1 MEAVQ
6 LLTTI
11 ILVVT
16 VFLAII
22 YRQRSSKRSSNLRQ
36 PTIKVRDPTITR
48 QTLIDQA
55 DAFSNRP
62 PTPFPIP
69 LITGRRHRHGIT
81 TVPYGPHWRALRSN
95 LTAAILQPW
104 RQGLMAPLQREA
116 IDALVT
122 SISTRCADDGSGDLV
137 IRDSIYGAVFSMLTT
152 VCFGDD
158 VDFNHVRSMELMMQE
173 FRVAIGEARVL
184 ARSTIAKIKHWRQWR
199 RFLGFRTQQVDLFV
213 PLINAICQ
221 TRRSTK
227 HGTWPYVD
235 SLIDLRIPDENDPS
249 GANRRAL
256 TEDEMVSLIVEFLGA
271 VESIV
276 AVLEWTLAH
285 LVIKPE
291 VQRKVRHELLLV
303 DDVSSKRSGEPGSY
317 LHAVVM
323 ENLRLHPPFPLIM
336 REVRSEGAVVGAEI
350 VPATTGMRVQFMLG
364 DIGKDEHVWKDAGE
378 FKPER
383 FIAGGEGEGVGLVPG
398 GSKEIK
404 MVPFGAGQR
413 SCPGAALGVQF
424 IKDLLAAMVR
434 EFEWEMPVEGGGG
447 VDMTE
452 LYGFITVMKTPL
464 RTHIKPLCA

>member
-36 PTIKVRDPTITR
+36 PTTKVLNPTVTR

-81 TVPYGPHWRALRSN
+81 TVPYGPHWRALWSN
-95 LTAAILQPW
+95 LTAAILKPW

-122 SISTRCADDGSGDLV
+122 SISTRCADDGNGDLV
-137 IRDSIYGAVFSMLTT
+137 IRDSIYGAVFSVLTT
-152 VCFGDD
+152 VCFGDH

-173 FRVAIGEARVL
+173 FRVAIGEARV
-184 ARSTIAKIKHWRQWR
+184 
-199 RFLGFRTQQVDLFV
+199 DLFV
-213 PLINAICQ
+213 PLINARCQ

-249 GANRRAL
+249 GANHRAL

-291 VQRKVRHELLLV
+291 VQTKLRHELLIV
-303 DDVSSKRSGEPGSY
+303 DGDHVSGKRSGDPGSY

-323 ENLRLHPPFPLIM
+323 ESLRLHPPFPLIM
-336 REVRSEGAVVGAEI
+336 REVRSEGAVVGAQT

-364 DIGKDEHVWKDAGE
+364 DIGKDEKLWTDAGE

-383 FIAGGEGEGVGLVPG
+383 FIAGGEGEGMGLVPS
-398 GSKEIK
+398 GSKKIK
-404 MVPFGAGQR
+404 MMPFGAGQR

-424 IKDLLAAMVR
+424 IKDLVAAMVR

-452 LYGFITVMKTPL
+452 LYGFITVMTPL